1 MKEINEKDFSGGVDP
16 AETSCR
22 KCIPKVL
29 GKNQTHATSQ
39 IPKEGYFQLYISKY
53 EKPVG

>member
-53 EKPVG
+53 EKPVA